1 MGNAGSVELESAR
14 VVRLLRDSILS
25 GQRRSGDRL
34 IERDIADELAVSRL
48 PVREAIRQL
57 LAEGMLTARPR
68 SWAVVR
74 QFTEDDVRDIAQVRD
89 VLEVLVFEIAALR
102 HTSDGIAKVE
112 ATLEREFAAAGVGDA
127 AAAHAAGAEFH
138 LVMAELAENATVNEI
153 LRMMQG
159 RLLLLFKDHD
169 DLIAMAED
177 HARIFESFAA
187 RDTATLRLRVQR
199 HLRAGTATALRKL
212 AAYNAETAAIRAR
225 AAAARESASA
235 RREATDPGE
244 GAPTVR
250 EEASAREAT
259 TAREDASVAGE

>member
-1 MGNAGSVELESAR
+1 MGNAASVELESAR

-57 LAEGMLTARPR
+57 LSEGLLTARPR

-74 QFTEDDVRDIAQVRD
+74 QFTEADVRDIAQVRD

-102 HTSDGIAKVE
+102 HDSDGLAKVE
-112 ATLEREFAAAGVGDA
+112 AALDREFAAAGIGDA
-127 AAAHAAGAEFH
+127 AAAHTAGAEFH
-138 LVMAELAENATVNEI
+138 LIMAELAENATVNEI
-153 LRMMQG
+153 LGMMRG
-159 RLLLLFKDHD
+159 RLLLLFREHD
-169 DLIAMAED
+169 DLLAMAED

-199 HLRAGTATALRKL
+199 HLRAGTANALRKL
-212 AAYNAETAAIRAR
+212 VEYDRETAAIREQ
-225 AAAARESASA
+225 AAAGHERTSGDEVVA
-235 RREATDPGE
+235 
-244 GAPTVR
+244 VR
-250 EEASAREAT
+250 DISPA
-259 TAREDASVAGE
+259 DGVPVAGE